1 MRMKHLFRSGH
12 RSQLSL
18 IYAEAGLSE
27 EIRRSL
33 NLILLGNVFG
43 NLFGIICGG
52 GTTAMNGL
60 ASELHAGDFAYG
72 VINGI
77 PQAAALLQIPFSIL
91 VNRTHH
97 RKKYLLTFGLISR
110 AIWLVFGMIPLLVP
124 AVPEYLRLMTL
135 ISLLAISSCCSS
147 AINVCWFPWFSD
159 LAPLS
164 IRGRWFSVRDTI
176 IAACNLGFGILTA
189 RLMDTLSADVRY
201 IVIFALGGFVGM
213 VDMICF
219 GFCKEVYST
228 PPRSIRIRSV
238 FRDVFRNKPFFRLVV
253 MWTAWC
259 FTANLCEPYLN
270 RYSMNV
276 MGLNFTQMMVFG
288 SAASAVATILVMRQ
302 WGKAL
307 DRFGCR
313 SVMLVAATV
322 TALTNG
328 FYLFS
333 SPGSVWPVFL
343 RNFVGAAF
351 WSGSNLAAN
360 NMQLSTSPDEM
371 RPSYI
376 AVFSCVTALVGTTL
390 GTLTGGVLLE
400 SWEKAGWFAG
410 AFDRYKALILLAVIL
425 RLAAAV
431 FLVPPMK
438 NDREG
443 TPAELIR
450 SALHALTGWRRPAA
464 GRTR

>member
-1 MRMKHLFRSGH
+1 M
-12 RSQLSL
+12 
-18 IYAEAGLSE
+18 
-27 EIRRSL
+27 
-33 NLILLGNVFG
+33 
-43 NLFGIICGG
+43 
-52 GTTAMNGL
+52 
-60 ASELHAGDFAYG
+60 
-72 VINGI
+72 
-77 PQAAALLQIPFSIL
+77 
-91 VNRTHH
+91 
-97 RKKYLLTFGLISR
+97 
-110 AIWLVFGMIPLLVP
+110 
-124 AVPEYLRLMTL
+124 
-135 ISLLAISSCCSS
+135 
-147 AINVCWFPWFSD
+147 
-159 LAPLS
+159 
-164 IRGRWFSVRDTI
+164 
-176 IAACNLGFGILTA
+176 
-189 RLMDTLSADVRY
+189 
-201 IVIFALGGFVGM
+201 
-213 VDMICF
+213 
-219 GFCKEVYST
+219 
-228 PPRSIRIRSV
+228 
-238 FRDVFRNKPFFRLVV
+238 DVFRNKPFFRLVV

-443 TPAELIR
+443 TPEELIR